1 MHACQCIEQFA
12 APRPRTDRCYRDRV
26 QRVERRATIPGA
38 PEEVFAYLSDLENL
52 PAWQTGVVEARL
64 TSTGPIGIGSTAH
77 VVRELMGQRIE
88 APLTVTEYEPP
99 RRMVVDSKVGGVGVS
114 IALDLA
120 AADLGTEVGVT
131 AEIRGSGLTAFME
144 PMIASAAGSDL
155 AVSLDRL
162 RSALAPGAEQP

>member
-1 MHACQCIEQFA
+1 M
-12 APRPRTDRCYRDRV
+12 
-26 QRVERRATIPGA
+26 QRVERRATVAAA

-52 PAWQTGVVEARL
+52 PAWQTGVVDARI

-77 VVRELMGQRIE
+77 VVRELMAQRIE
-88 APLTVTEYEPP
+88 APVTVTEYEPP
-99 RRMVVDSKVGGVGVS
+99 RRMVVDSKVGGVRVE

-120 AADLGTEVGVT
+120 HATGGTDVAVT

-155 AVSLDRL
+155 ALSLERL
-162 RSALAPGAEQP
+162 RSALAPGADRDHG